1 MNNALL
7 RVGLLV
13 RRFHDLRAAVLD
25 SSDVTALIAHA
36 RVLLSFG
43 FGIFP
48 LLPCAAQPL
57 AALLPYGCGV
67 PLAGRLYALRVSLSR
82 L

>member
-25 SSDVTALIAHA
+25 SADVTALIAYA

-48 LLPCAAQPL
+48 LLPCA
-57 AALLPYGCGV
+57 V
-67 PLAGRLYALRVSLSR
+67 PFVGLYALRVSLSR